1 MEPWV
6 AVVIVVAVIVLLFLI
21 GGSGY
26 CMVAPTSG
34 LRGLQAAKAHLSS
47 AGAPSGTKKDK
58 LAKAKA
64 ALPKMK
70 AGKRDLR
77 GSGMNRER
85 DVPKANF

>member
-34 LRGLQAAKAHLSS
+34 LRGLQAAKAHLKSS
-47 AGAPSGTKKDK
+47 GAGTAKDK
-58 LAKAKA
+58 LAKAKS

-70 AGKRDLR
+70 AGKRDLMR
-77 GSGMNRER
+77 GSGMNREK